1 MIRNRPT
8 AAGVGGRVGANR
20 AIFFFLVWATMAN
33 TASAEPVVQWHE
45 AAQLLLVPESPPGPI
60 GARLEADARRCQT
73 TSPAD
78 VDGCRIRGLLGH
90 AYQGDPAAARAAVAL
105 YDDTGTV
112 AGLLPEQDFDGAYRG
127 TLHLVPRLPVHA
139 HRRHLEMAASALRDF
154 DSFFAELERR
164 SGRKVAFRW
173 RPLGLRFFESVK
185 RRTPSAVAT
194 GWTISHNV
202 NGSLFTSATRTRE
215 TYVHEV
221 FHLNDQARGWW
232 SLQAL
237 SDVYRRIVARCGT
250 AIACL
255 KPFAPDDIIVRGR
268 GGTYYAFMPD
278 NGVTEYAAD
287 VAKRWVVEHHGA
299 LAGKPPKT
307 PWRCQT
313 PENMEAWHAVADAFF
328 GGIDLLPPC
337 R

>member
-1 MIRNRPT
+1 MQPALLPLPPT
-8 AAGVGGRVGANR
+8 LLLIATLTTTWTMTAR
-20 AIFFFLVWATMAN
+20 A
-33 TASAEPVVQWHE
+33 SDPVVQWHE
-45 AAQLLLVPESPPGPI
+45 AASLLMVPDAPTGALA
-60 GARLEADARRCQT
+60 ARLSADETRCR
-73 TSPAD
+73 AD
-78 VDGCRIRGLLGH
+78 VPDDVDRCRIRGLLAHVYGS
-90 AYQGDPAAARAAVAL
+90 DPTAARVAIAL

-127 TLHLVPRLPVHA
+127 KLHLVPRLPVNA
-139 HRRHLEMAASALRDF
+139 HRRHLEMAAAALKDL
-154 DSFFAELERR
+154 DTFFAEVERR
-164 SGRKVAFRW
+164 SGRQVAFRW

-202 NGSLFTSATRTRE
+202 SGSLLTSPTRTRE

-232 SLQAL
+232 SQQAL
-237 SDVYRRIVARCGT
+237 GDVYRRIVARCGT
-250 AIACL
+250 GIACL
-255 KPFAPDDIIVRGR
+255 KPYAPDDIIVRGK

-287 VAKRWVVEHHGA
+287 VAKRWVVEHRAA
-299 LAGKPPKT
+299 LAGKPPKV

-313 PENMEAWHAVADAFF
+313 PENKEAWHAIADTFF

-337 R
+337 

>member
-1 MIRNRPT
+1 MRCAF
-8 AAGVGGRVGANR
+8 AAFSLVVWLMAASGVR
-20 AIFFFLVWATMAN
+20 A
-33 TASAEPVVQWHE
+33 AEPVVQWHE
-45 AAQLLLVPESPPGPI
+45 AARLFMVPEPPAEPLAGRLADDD
-60 GARLEADARRCQT
+60 ARCRADA
-73 TSPAD
+73 ADDDD
-78 VDGCRIRGLLGH
+78 VDRCRIRGLIGH
-90 AYQGDPAAARAAVAL
+90 IYGGDPAAARVALAL

-112 AGLLPEQDFDGAYRG
+112 AGLLPAQDFDGAYRG
-127 TLHLVPRLPVHA
+127 KLRLEPRLPVHA
-139 HRRHLEMAASALRDF
+139 HRRHLEMAAAALRDF
-154 DSFFAELERR
+154 DTFFAEVQRR

-202 NGSLFTSATRTRE
+202 NGSLFTSPTRTRE

-232 SLQAL
+232 SQKAL
-237 SDVYRRIVARCGT
+237 GDVYRRIVARCGT
-250 AIACL
+250 AIPCL
-255 KPFAPDDIIVRGR
+255 KPYAPDDIIVRGR

-287 VAKRWVVEHHGA
+287 VAKRWVVEHRAA
-299 LAGKPPKT
+299 LAGKAPKV

-313 PENMEAWHAVADAFF
+313 PENSEAWHAVADAFF

-337 R
+337 

>member
-1 MIRNRPT
+1 
-8 AAGVGGRVGANR
+8 
-20 AIFFFLVWATMAN
+20 
-33 TASAEPVVQWHE
+33 
-45 AAQLLLVPESPPGPI
+45 
-60 GARLEADARRCQT
+60 
-73 TSPAD
+73 
-78 VDGCRIRGLLGH
+78 
-90 AYQGDPAAARAAVAL
+90 
-105 YDDTGTV
+105 
-112 AGLLPEQDFDGAYRG
+112 
-127 TLHLVPRLPVHA
+127 
-139 HRRHLEMAASALRDF
+139 MAASALRDF
-154 DSFFAELERR
+154 DSFFVEIERR

-237 SDVYRRIVARCGT
+237 GDVYRRIVARCGT

-287 VAKRWVVEHHGA
+287 VAKRWVVEHHGWRAGYVA
-299 LAGKPPKT
+299 LEARANDKPFT
-307 PWRCQT
+307 LFFFQQYVYSCLYCIRITLLMVFRRCIRKFYRLQRRC
-313 PENMEAWHAVADAFF
+313 MHVQVFF
-328 GGIDLLPPC
+328 A
-337 R
+337 